1 MLNIPTIKEKI
12 SPICKQYGVKEA
24 YLFGSYAR
32 GDATEESDID
42 LRIEKGAITNLFE
55 LSGFR
60 LDLMDALG
68 VKVDL
73 LSVMPESPS
82 FLKNLRR
89 DEVLIYELQ

>member
-12 SPICKQYGVKEA
+12 SPICRQYGVKAA

-73 LSVMPESPS
+73 LSVMPESPR

>member
-12 SPICKQYGVKEA
+12 SPICRQYGVKEA

-42 LRIEKGAITNLFE
+42 LRIEKGAITNVFE

-73 LSVMPESPS
+73 LSFVPESPG